1 MNTHIRTKEDRTRR
15 VGSGRT
21 HTQSDRI
28 EIEVEGGKS
37 TARNKQPFVTTKKKA
52 KAKGKKRQG
61 SKVNKHAEINHR
73 RRHDKKTHTRGKKK
87 PFPEDQQLYIS
98 PGTAHTQ
105 T

>member
-37 TARNKQPFVTTKKKA
+37 TARNKQPFVTTKKKQ
-52 KAKGKKRQG
+52 KQKVKKGKAVK
-61 SKVNKHAEINHR
+61 
-73 RRHDKKTHTRGKKK
+73 
-87 PFPEDQQLYIS
+87 
-98 PGTAHTQ
+98 
-105 T
+105 